1 MLKPL
6 AKTEIVALDGY
17 MSNFNL
23 AASKNVHDG
32 IETTPYCVLLIMIRL
47 GFLLISIKNTT
58 SYH

>member
-6 AKTEIVALDGY
+6 AKTEIVALDSY

-32 IETTPYCVLLIMIRL
+32 IETTPYCVLLIRL